1 MATTPVEFSAP
12 PGLTLDLELY
22 PYGSD
27 TIANGAGGDAATEH
41 TNRDGIYSANVT
53 ETISGWHTAHV
64 YDGSNNLI
72 AVGNVYMEDD
82 TAIKRVHDAADRI
95 LPVEDGAIPAVHTDA
110 SGGLPVIGGSNPVP
124 ANTIQVEGTDA
135 TNYFD
140 TVVTAVAVAV
150 WAAGTRTLTAATNI
164 TAAIAT
170 AVWAESVRTLTAA
183 TNITTDIATAVW
195 ASGTRTL
202 TSVSGLGIAT
212 ATKLTKYVQ
221 LLARKDAAIATD
233 NAAEVTEINAD
244 GGSGAGAFLNTTDAL
259 EAIRDRGD
267 AAWVTGGGGGG
278 NVVVGPYSTLSP
290 QRVKGTT
297 LTVFLDEFGF
307 FLQTT
312 SYDGQ
317 TPPQPFNFATL
328 DGDLRLVISDNAGT
342 VLETIDEGADLVIVD
357 ADDGIWKFEVH
368 AAITSV
374 IVEKDD
380 AHWWALS
387 DYSGGV
393 FDETIARG
401 RLECKRRTLDE

>member
-1 MATTPVEFSAP
+1 
-12 PGLTLDLELY
+12 
-22 PYGSD
+22 
-27 TIANGAGGDAATEH
+27 
-41 TNRDGIYSANVT
+41 
-53 ETISGWHTAHV
+53 
-64 YDGSNNLI
+64 
-72 AVGNVYMEDD
+72 
-82 TAIKRVHDAADRI
+82 
-95 LPVEDGAIPAVHTDA
+95 
-110 SGGLPVIGGSNPVP
+110 
-124 ANTIQVEGTDA
+124 
-135 TNYFD
+135 
-140 TVVTAVAVAV
+140 
-150 WAAGTRTLTAATNI
+150 
-164 TAAIAT
+164 
-170 AVWAESVRTLTAA
+170 
-183 TNITTDIATAVW
+183 
-195 ASGTRTL
+195 
-202 TSVSGLGIAT
+202 
-212 ATKLTKYVQ
+212 
-221 LLARKDAAIATD
+221 
-233 NAAEVTEINAD
+233 
-244 GGSGAGAFLNTTDAL
+244 
-259 EAIRDRGD
+259 
-267 AAWVTGGGGGG
+267 
-278 NVVVGPYSTLSP
+278 
-290 QRVKGTT
+290 VKGTT